1 MSNVQIVKTP
11 EEEER
16 LKAKEAKRRL
26 GKPHAQGFPEWGN
39 RLAFT
44 ELQETRF
51 AMSPQLLDFTF
62 SARDPVADAMVLL
75 LGLAAAQR
83 KTPQSRV
90 TITYTNSVA
99 GKDAGRCVR
108 ADRGGRY
115 RRYQGFRHSPH
126 HMASHEVRGLQ
137 LTLTRASH
145 RPPYRTIIY
154 RCKCGRE
161 PNQAGQPDDVDK
173 KVSKARCRIHG
184 WFFKRPG
191 WCLVKPRTA
200 HD

>member
-1 MSNVQIVKTP
+1 MCNVQIVKTP

-44 ELQETRF
+44 EHQETRF
-51 AMSPQLLDFTF
+51 ATSPQLLDFTF
-62 SARDPVADAMVLL
+62 SGRDPVADAMVLL

-99 GKDAGRCVR
+99 GKDAGRC
-108 ADRGGRY
+108 GGARLAI
-115 RRYQGFRHSPH
+115 G
-126 HMASHEVRGLQ
+126 AAQ
-137 LTLTRASH
+137 LASH
-145 RPPYRTIIY
+145 RM
-154 RCKCGRE
+154 
-161 PNQAGQPDDVDK
+161 
-173 KVSKARCRIHG
+173 RCRACSSRWLVRHTLAG
-184 WFFKRPG
+184 RRTEPSYTAASAVRSQTKPASLMTSTRRWARPSVG
-191 WCLVKPRTA
+191 STA
-200 HD
+200 GFSNGLGGVS